1 VSTPAG
7 PPEDFRAPVLS
18 GSGASD
24 YERYL
29 RTDELL
35 SLQKTPSDWAHR
47 DELLFTAVHQTSELW
62 LKFAAGEVDE
72 AAALMESGELWAA
85 VRLLRRASLALEYV
99 TTSLAMLEQMS
110 PWEYQEIRVVLGHG
124 SGFDSPGFRAV
135 ADVTRRAGRAFGRL
149 VADAGLELVELYQR
163 GREFEALYQAAE
175 ALTDW
180 DERIFVWRFRHYATV
195 ARSIGEDTTGTQGT
209 PVAVLGKLIA
219 QRQLPDLWKARAAL
233 VDRFDA
239 GKSIEDASEKAS
251 DKASENLKASE
262 TESVTPQPEET
273 DGRPDD

>member
-1 VSTPAG
+1 MSDQTG
-7 PPEDFRAPVLS
+7 PSEDYAQPLLS

-35 SLQKTPSDWAHR
+35 ALQKTPDQWAHR

-62 LKFAAGEVDE
+62 LKFAAGEMDE
-72 AAALMESGELWAA
+72 AARLMESGEVWAA
-85 VRLLRRASLALEYV
+85 VRLMRRAVLAVDYV
-99 TTSLAMLEQMS
+99 TNSLEMLEKMS

-135 ADVTRRAGRAFGRL
+135 AETTRRAGRAFNRL
-149 VADAGLELVELYQR
+149 VEAAGLELAELYQR
-163 GREFEALYQAAE
+163 GREFEQLYQAAE

-180 DERIFVWRFRHYATV
+180 DERIWIWRFRHYATV
-195 ARSIGEDTTGTQGT
+195 ARSLGEDTKGTQGT

-219 QRQLPDLWKARAAL
+219 QRQLPELWKARATL
-233 VDRFDA
+233 VERFDA
-239 GKSIEDASEKAS
+239 QAAPP
-251 DKASENLKASE
+251 A
-262 TESVTPQPEET
+262 
-273 DGRPDD
+273 

>member
-1 VSTPAG
+1 VSDQTG
-7 PPEDFRAPVLS
+7 PSEDYAQPLLS

-35 SLQKTPSDWAHR
+35 ALQKTPDQWAHR

-62 LKFAAGEVDE
+62 LKFAAGEMDE
-72 AAALMESGELWAA
+72 AARLMESGEVWAA
-85 VRLLRRASLALEYV
+85 VRLIRRAVLAVDYV
-99 TTSLAMLEQMS
+99 TNSLEMLEKMS

-135 ADVTRRAGRAFGRL
+135 AETTRRAGRAFNRL
-149 VADAGLELVELYQR
+149 VEAAGLELAELYQR
-163 GREFEALYQAAE
+163 GREFEQLYQAAE

-180 DERIFVWRFRHYATV
+180 DERIWIWRFRHYATV
-195 ARSIGEDTTGTQGT
+195 ARSLGEDTKGTQGT

-219 QRQLPDLWKARAAL
+219 QRQLPELWKARATL
-233 VDRFDA
+233 VERFDA
-239 GKSIEDASEKAS
+239 QAAPP
-251 DKASENLKASE
+251 A
-262 TESVTPQPEET
+262 
-273 DGRPDD
+273 